1 VTWSKFILILKK
13 IKIILFKIK
22 ITLIWLTNLTYTTH
36 YSGNEKR
43 ELNFNEFA
51 FNFFKSPEI
60 HKKILKWSYL
70 IVLDNAP
77 KIQIAKELLFA
88 MFGLSR
94 VHVNLLFSITEDF
107 KDWWSRVDYLQNS
120 FFFFFE
126 FWHPPI
132 IKLVIL
138 LRGVTVNNH

>member
-1 VTWSKFILILKK
+1 VTWLKFILILKK

-22 ITLIWLTNLTYTTH
+22 ITLIWLTNLTCTTH
-36 YSGNEKR
+36 YSSNEKS

-88 MFGLSR
+88 MFGLSH

-120 FFFFFE
+120 FFFFLSFDT
-126 FWHPPI
+126 
-132 IKLVIL
+132 LRL
-138 LRGVTVNNH
+138 LS

>member
-1 VTWSKFILILKK
+1 VTWLKFILILKK

-22 ITLIWLTNLTYTTH
+22 ITLIWLTNLTCTTH
-36 YSGNEKR
+36 YSSNEKS

-70 IVLDNAP
+70 IILDNAP

-88 MFGLSR
+88 MFGLSH

-107 KDWWSRVDYLQNS
+107 KDWWSRVDYLQNN
-120 FFFFFE
+120 FFFFLSFDT
-126 FWHPPI
+126 
-132 IKLVIL
+132 LRL
-138 LRGVTVNNH
+138 LS

>member
-1 VTWSKFILILKK
+1 MIKIYINFKK
-13 IKIILFKIK
+13 IKIILLKIK
-22 ITLIWLTNLTYTTH
+22 ITLIWLTNLTCITH

-51 FNFFKSPEI
+51 FNFFKSTEI

-120 FFFFFE
+120 FFFF
-126 FWHPPI
+126 WVLTPSDY
-132 IKLVIL
+132 
-138 LRGVTVNNH
+138 

>member
-1 VTWSKFILILKK
+1 VTWLKFILILKK

-22 ITLIWLTNLTYTTH
+22 ITLIWLTNLTCTTH
-36 YSGNEKR
+36 YSSNEKS

-88 MFGLSR
+88 MFGLSH

-120 FFFFFE
+120 FFFFFLS
-126 FWHPPI
+126 FDT
-132 IKLVIL
+132 LRL
-138 LRGVTVNNH
+138 LS

>member
-1 VTWSKFILILKK
+1 VTWLKFILILKK

-22 ITLIWLTNLTYTTH
+22 ITLIWLTNLTCTTH
-36 YSGNEKR
+36 YSSNEKS

-70 IVLDNAP
+70 IILDNAP

-88 MFGLSR
+88 MFGLSH

-120 FFFFFE
+120 FFFFLSFDT
-126 FWHPPI
+126 
-132 IKLVIL
+132 LRL
-138 LRGVTVNNH
+138 LS